1 MHILNECAGVSCPSV
16 SGTLLFVEP
25 TGARGE
31 SAWDTWAA
39 SPPAGRGEPAAC
51 RVGSGVMKNP
61 ASSRKDRAIRA
72 LWLLE
77 LALITLSVLAA
88 AWIRFINDPDTHGVF
103 AEHAL
108 SRGLLVAVFITGAMT
123 AFGLYQA
130 HVRHNRIDFV
140 LRLSLS
146 FAFGGVALLVM
157 YYLIPQTYVGRGV
170 MALALALGLCG
181 GDRRAHAVDAC
192 VPHRRAPAAGA
203 GAGRRQERRSDQ
215 QPSAPDSDRRT
226 FMIVGFV
233 PVPGQPAG
241 GARRGCASIPSDG
254 LAELTERLQIDEI
267 VIAPDE
273 RRGGLPMEEMLTCV
287 QHGVSVIDVSTF
299 FEREAG
305 MVQLNVVDPSW
316 LVFSGG
322 FDYSTPR
329 RLSKRFFDLAAA
341 SLLLLI
347 AWPLMLLV
355 ALAVRLDSRGPVLYS
370 QVRVGERGQHFVL
383 TKFRSMRVDAEKDGV
398 ARWASKDDDRSTRV
412 GRFIRLTRL
421 DELPQLFAV
430 LRRAHELR
438 RSAPGAAAF
447 RGSAERRDPL
457 LRRAPLRE
465 AGADRLGAVALSIR
479 RLGARRGR
487 KTQVRPVLRQEPR
500 PGLRPDDPAA
510 DRGGRAVRP
519 RRALTA
525 SARCGR
531 RWAYLATSSGG
542 GDSVA
547 AFSGRSGELYQSIR
561 RPRLSKRSQEGP

>member
-1 MHILNECAGVSCPSV
+1 
-16 SGTLLFVEP
+16 
-25 TGARGE
+25 
-31 SAWDTWAA
+31 
-39 SPPAGRGEPAAC
+39 
-51 RVGSGVMKNP
+51 MKNP
-61 ASSRKDRAIRA
+61 LASRKDRALRT

-108 SRGLLVAVFITGAMT
+108 IRGVLVAVFITGAMT

-130 HVRHNRIDFV
+130 HMRHNRIDFI
-140 LRLSLS
+140 LRLALS

-157 YYLIPQTYVGRGV
+157 YYLIPQTYIGRGV
-170 MALALALGLCG
+170 MALALALGLV
-181 GDRRAHAVDAC
+181 AVVTVRSLLMHVFRSDALRQR
-192 VPHRRAPAAGA
+192 VLVLGA
-203 GAGRRQERRSDQ
+203 GKNADLINSRLRRN
-215 QPSAPDSDRRT
+215 SDRRS
-226 FMIVGFV
+226 FVVVGFV
-233 PVPGQPAG
+233 PVPGQPTLV
-241 GARRGCASIPSDG
+241 REELCLHPKHG
-254 LAELTERLQIDEI
+254 LPELTERLQIDEI

-273 RRGGLPMEEMLTCV
+273 RRGGLPMEQMLACV
-287 QHGVSVIDVSTF
+287 QRGVSVIDVSTF

-329 RLSKRFFDLAAA
+329 RLSKRFFDLTAA
-341 SLLLLI
+341 SVLLLF

-430 LRRAHELR
+430 LRGHMSFVGPRPERPHFVDLLNDEIRYYGVRHCVKPGLTGWAQLR
-438 RSAPGAAAF
+438 YPYGA
-447 RGSAERRDPL
+447 SVSDAEEKLKFDLFYVKNHGLVFDLMIL
-457 LRRAPLRE
+457 LQTVEVVLFGR
-465 AGADRLGAVALSIR
+465 
-479 RLGARRGR
+479 GAR
-487 KTQVRPVLRQEPR
+487 
-500 PGLRPDDPAA
+500 
-510 DRGGRAVRP
+510 
-519 RRALTA
+519 
-525 SARCGR
+525 
-531 RWAYLATSSGG
+531 
-542 GDSVA
+542 
-547 AFSGRSGELYQSIR
+547 
-561 RPRLSKRSQEGP
+561 